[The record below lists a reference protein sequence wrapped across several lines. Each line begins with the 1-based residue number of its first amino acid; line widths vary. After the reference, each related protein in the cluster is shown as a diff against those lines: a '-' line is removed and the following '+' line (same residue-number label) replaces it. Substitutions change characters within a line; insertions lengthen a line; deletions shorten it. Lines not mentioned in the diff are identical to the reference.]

1 MRVFAFREIHAAYA
15 HSQAGGQAL
24 HLHGLHGGR
33 APYCQY
39 PVLGHLLDQDLVRLI
54 QTAQDLG
61 LRRFMVEDEDTHRQ
75 HIDLYGDSLAR
86 VLAKVDLCGS
96 V

>member
-15 HSQAGGQAL
+15 HSLAGGQAL

-39 PVLGHLLDQDLVRLI
+39 SVLGHLLDQDLVRLL

-61 LRRFMVEDEDTHRQ
+61 LRRFMVEDEGTRRQ
-75 HIDLYGDSLAR
+75 HVDLYGDSLAR
-86 VLAKVDLCGS
+86 ALEQVALCAS
-96 V
+96 S